1 MFLFVILLT
10 FVIYILAIT
19 YREEKI
25 KLKEKYDYKCFVL
38 TVNGAKSRQER
49 FMKHYNDTLPLEI
62 IYGPN
67 TRNVKVAREYED
79 IVEPEYFEKA
89 LEIHYDPMVKRP
101 NITFFNLGA
110 IGCFVGHMDFYRR
123 CFDQG
128 LKYAVIF
135 EDNVVIKSPQLFNQ
149 IQEVI
154 DEKGNNF
161 EMCFFH
167 CLSRLPDKTEGTLEK
182 VKWISSTKCYLVNVD
197 NMRKYNKY
205 FYPMDNHIDMKHED
219 LIQKGARVYYKDLR
233 KYMLIDRSKGS
244 LIGHSYHGE
253 KNFISRHHPQAT
265 PDDVKWGY

>member
-1 MFLFVILLT
+1 M
-10 FVIYILAIT
+10 
-19 YREEKI
+19 
-25 KLKEKYDYKCFVL
+25 
-38 TVNGAKSRQER
+38 
-49 FMKHYNDTLPLEI
+49 
-62 IYGPN
+62 
-67 TRNVKVAREYED
+67 
-79 IVEPEYFEKA
+79 
-89 LEIHYDPMVKRP
+89 HYDPTVKRP
-101 NITFFNLGA
+101 NITYFNLGA
-110 IGCFVGHMDFYRR
+110 IGCFVGHMDFYKR

-167 CLSRLPDKTEGTLEK
+167 CLSRLPDKTEGNLEK

-244 LIGHSYHGE
+244 LIGHSDHGE